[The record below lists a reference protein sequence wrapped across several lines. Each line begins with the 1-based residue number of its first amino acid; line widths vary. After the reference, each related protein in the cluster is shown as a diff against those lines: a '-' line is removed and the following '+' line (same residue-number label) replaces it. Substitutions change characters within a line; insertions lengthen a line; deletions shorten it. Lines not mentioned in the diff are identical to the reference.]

1 MKEVTKRYGAIATLM
16 LATAGC
22 TTWDME
28 ELQATVPAGDAF
40 QRALAAEYLAFAQSE
55 AAQYDWIDSRH
66 FARKG
71 LVAARAGAAGPE
83 APDDW
88 RLPDGTVAAIGD
100 ARQRLL
106 AAFAADARRREPELA
121 ARAQRRFDCW
131 LEQQEENWQTD
142 HIAACRDGLAAD
154 LDSLARSL
162 KLTALPAPGPDAA
175 AVPAALSY
183 MEDVYVLRFAH
194 DRAEIGAAGQTV
206 LRQLLNDLRAD
217 PDARVAVHGH
227 ADRSGRAGYN
237 LSLSGR
243 RAQAVVDALTAAGIP
258 ADVIEMRMH
267 GETNPAVATPDG
279 TREPENRRVEVFV
292 R

>member
-1 MKEVTKRYGAIATLM
+1 MRKVITKYGAITVLIT
-16 LATAGC
+16 ATAGC

-28 ELQATVPAGDAF
+28 ELQATAPTDDPF
-40 QRALAAEYLAFAQSE
+40 QQALAGEYLAFAQSE

-71 LVAARAGAAGPE
+71 LVAARAGATAPE

-88 RLPDGTVAAIGD
+88 RLPRETTAAIGD

-106 AAFAADARRREPELA
+106 AAFAADARRREPVLA
-121 ARAQRRFDCW
+121 AKAQLHYDCW

-154 LDSLARSL
+154 LDRLERSL
-162 KLTALPAPGPDAA
+162 KLAALPAGTNATA
-175 AVPAALSY
+175 FPAALSY

-194 DRAEIGAAGQTV
+194 DRAEIGPAGQTV
-206 LRQLLNDLRAD
+206 MQRLLDDLRAD

-227 ADRSGRAGYN
+227 ADRSGRADYN

-258 ADVIEMRMH
+258 ADAIEMRMH

-279 TREPENRRVEVFV
+279 RREPENRRVEVFV
-292 R
+292 Q